1 MRAQHSCCSRP
12 TSTSKT
18 PHTTRQTDK
27 RHHSHLAVCKTICTL
42 RVVRVSVRD
51 PLLVNASLNAS
62 LSLSRKN
69 LSQPHAQPPLSG
81 PRGVCL
87 SQRGKTRDQNV
98 SRSSSRARARA
109 RTRDCRLATPLRTLH
124 TRVRDTETQ
133 RPREWP
139 TRPHATGQHLV
150 DRRARAGPWQV
161 HGGVYRGRHRV
172 QITSYFRCVCVQRY
186 MMGLF
191 HVTAVPG
198 CVAIDY
204 RTRKQNTKK
213 QKKYLSNRN
222 RSTARTSVVLT

>member
-69 LSQPHAQPPLSG
+69 LSQPPLSG

-109 RTRDCRLATPLRTLH
+109 RALATADSPLRSAHFTHVCGTQRRRDRESGPHDRTRPGSISSIVARARVHGRSMEVCTAVGIEYRLLH
-124 TRVRDTETQ
+124 TFV
-133 RPREWP
+133 
-139 TRPHATGQHLV
+139 
-150 DRRARAGPWQV
+150 
-161 HGGVYRGRHRV
+161 VYA
-172 QITSYFRCVCVQRY
+172 F
-186 MMGLF
+186 
-191 HVTAVPG
+191 
-198 CVAIDY
+198 
-204 RTRKQNTKK
+204 
-213 QKKYLSNRN
+213 
-222 RSTARTSVVLT
+222 SVI